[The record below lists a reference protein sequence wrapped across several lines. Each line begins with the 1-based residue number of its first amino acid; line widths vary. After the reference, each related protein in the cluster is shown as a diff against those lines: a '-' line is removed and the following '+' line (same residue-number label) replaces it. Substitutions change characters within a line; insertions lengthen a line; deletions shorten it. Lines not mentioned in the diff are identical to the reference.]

1 MVAVEAQG
9 KTKKKAKA
17 SKAAKPNGSSG
28 ASKVAPKSGQSGPP
42 LDLPP
47 AKLNEKEKVVTATL
61 LKLDGDSSMS
71 LAELAE
77 KCFPD
82 GDKKAN
88 SWVRN
93 SLRRLVRAGYVAKI
107 DRGTYQMSKAGR
119 KLIG

>member
-9 KTKKKAKA
+9 KTKKK
-17 SKAAKPNGSSG
+17 SKATPKAPKPNGGG
-28 ASKVAPKSGQSGPP
+28 AAKVAPKSGQSGPP

-47 AKLNEKEKVVTATL
+47 SKLNEKEKVVTATL